1 MYTVHCNL
9 PSTHKSYL
17 HSTSHLDD
25 GNFMVYRKPTPNYN
39 LGDGIG
45 WFKGNTQ
52 GLHGLVLLLLLLLR
66 MHCTGYLIGLVLPD
80 NSR

>member
-1 MYTVHCNL
+1 
-9 PSTHKSYL
+9 
-17 HSTSHLDD
+17 
-25 GNFMVYRKPTPNYN
+25 MVYRKPTPNYN
-39 LGDGIG
+39 LDDGIG

-52 GLHGLVLLLLLLLR
+52 GLRGLVLLLLLLR

>member
-17 HSTSHLDD
+17 HSTDD
-25 GNFMVYRKPTPNYN
+25 GNFKVYRKPTPNCN

-52 GLHGLVLLLLLLLR
+52 GLRGLVLLLLR